1 LAVIRTSSDYLTLLS
16 APEGVS
22 LSDANE
28 LMRQSKKGKLP
39 VVNRQGELVSLIS
52 RTGRYIHRI
61 CPSIISIVDINNAC
75 ARVRSSDIKK
85 SKEFPDA
92 SKDSN
97 KQLLVAAAI
106 GTRLDDRIRCKALVE
121 AGVDIIVI
129 DSSQVSLMPQ

>member
-1 LAVIRTSSDYLTLLS
+1 MCVW
-16 APEGVS
+16 
-22 LSDANE
+22 
-28 LMRQSKKGKLP
+28 
-39 VVNRQGELVSLIS
+39 
-52 RTGRYIHRI
+52 
-61 CPSIISIVDINNAC
+61 NA
-75 ARVRSSDIKK
+75 ATDIKK

-129 DSSQVSLMPQ
+129 DSSQVSGRDGTMIVVIIIVIIIIIVTALSFYSMLV

>member
-1 LAVIRTSSDYLTLLS
+1 MCVW
-16 APEGVS
+16 
-22 LSDANE
+22 
-28 LMRQSKKGKLP
+28 
-39 VVNRQGELVSLIS
+39 
-52 RTGRYIHRI
+52 
-61 CPSIISIVDINNAC
+61 NA
-75 ARVRSSDIKK
+75 ATDIKK

-129 DSSQVSLMPQ
+129 DSSQVDRDGTMIIYHHHLSSSSLSSVIIVIIIIVIVIIIIVIIIVVIIVVLLYARLTTL

>member
-1 LAVIRTSSDYLTLLS
+1 MCVWNPA
-16 APEGVS
+16 A
-22 LSDANE
+22 
-28 LMRQSKKGKLP
+28 
-39 VVNRQGELVSLIS
+39 
-52 RTGRYIHRI
+52 
-61 CPSIISIVDINNAC
+61 
-75 ARVRSSDIKK
+75 DIKK

-129 DSSQVSLMPQ
+129 DSSQVGRDTDHRHGIVVLLHARLTTL

>member
-1 LAVIRTSSDYLTLLS
+1 MCVWNAAV
-16 APEGVS
+16 
-22 LSDANE
+22 
-28 LMRQSKKGKLP
+28 
-39 VVNRQGELVSLIS
+39 
-52 RTGRYIHRI
+52 
-61 CPSIISIVDINNAC
+61 
-75 ARVRSSDIKK
+75 DIKK

-129 DSSQVSLMPQ
+129 DSSQVDRDRPMIIVVIIIIIIVVIIIVVLLYARLTTL

>member
-1 LAVIRTSSDYLTLLS
+1 MCVW
-16 APEGVS
+16 
-22 LSDANE
+22 
-28 LMRQSKKGKLP
+28 
-39 VVNRQGELVSLIS
+39 
-52 RTGRYIHRI
+52 
-61 CPSIISIVDINNAC
+61 NA
-75 ARVRSSDIKK
+75 ATDIKK

-129 DSSQVSLMPQ
+129 DSSQVDRDRTMIIIVIIIIVVIIVVLLYTRLTTL

>member
-1 LAVIRTSSDYLTLLS
+1 MCVWNAAV
-16 APEGVS
+16 
-22 LSDANE
+22 
-28 LMRQSKKGKLP
+28 
-39 VVNRQGELVSLIS
+39 
-52 RTGRYIHRI
+52 
-61 CPSIISIVDINNAC
+61 
-75 ARVRSSDIKK
+75 DIKK

-129 DSSQVSLMPQ
+129 DSSQVDRDRTMIIIVIIIIVVIIVVLLYTRLTTL